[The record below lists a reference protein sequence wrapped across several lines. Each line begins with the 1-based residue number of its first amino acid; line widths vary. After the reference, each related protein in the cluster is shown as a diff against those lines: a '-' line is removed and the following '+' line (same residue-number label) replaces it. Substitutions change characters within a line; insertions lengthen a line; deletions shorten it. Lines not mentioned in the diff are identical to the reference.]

1 MGSIIISEF
10 TKLKR
15 YSILW
20 IGVVAVF
27 FSAVLAAFQS
37 STGGGS
43 ILYENFYNNI
53 IWNNFSLS
61 FPFMIVLIGGFIIN
75 REYIDHTLKNVL
87 TVPISFRKLLT
98 GKLITIGMIT
108 ILFAVFSFLCTVLLA
123 FILKCTDMSF
133 SLIAKSLYQIVGM
146 GLCNYIAV
154 LPIIVFFSWKQNG
167 FFAGVGLAFVYGFC
181 GIFVAGRNLSD
192 YYPITSG
199 LGIIGFT
206 GGGGAGDL
214 TFNTSLEL
222 CVLFLMVVISV
233 IMLICAKDYA
243 DGTAISKNK
252 LKKRTVR
259 QT

>member
-27 FSAVLAAFQS
+27 FSSALAVFQS

-61 FPFMIVLIGGFIIN
+61 FPFVIVLIGGFIIN

-98 GKLITIGMIT
+98 GKLITIGMLT
-108 ILFAVFSFLCTVLLA
+108 ILFAVFSFLCTILLA
-123 FILKCTDMSF
+123 FILKCTDC
-133 SLIAKSLYQIVGM
+133 LLYTSDAADEEDSVDLG
-146 GLCNYIAV
+146 
-154 LPIIVFFSWKQNG
+154 
-167 FFAGVGLAFVYGFC
+167 
-181 GIFVAGRNLSD
+181 GR
-192 YYPITSG
+192 
-199 LGIIGFT
+199 
-206 GGGGAGDL
+206 
-214 TFNTSLEL
+214 
-222 CVLFLMVVISV
+222 
-233 IMLICAKDYA
+233 
-243 DGTAISKNK
+243 
-252 LKKRTVR
+252 
-259 QT
+259 